1 MKKLFELAKRN
12 GVELHVKYSDY
23 SDTFTV
29 TVVKDFLK
37 KDVTFSNAFYEAVV
51 DEFDAISMLI
61 VDAINELNRLMA
73 SEVSLREKEKE
84 KENEN

>member
-12 GVELHVKYSDY
+12 DVELHIKYAKHSE
-23 SDTFTV
+23 TFTV

-37 KDVTFSNAFYEAVV
+37 KDVTFSNAFYQAVV
-51 DEFDAISMLI
+51 DEYDAISMLI

-73 SEVSLREKEKE
+73 NDILQKKE
-84 KENEN
+84 KENEEH